1 MDGGAGELRTRVGS
15 GARVTRPLPSW
26 AEWQPSSPFTVGVEE
41 EIMLLD
47 PVDGSLA
54 HDAERV
60 LADLSPHLHGEV
72 SAETHACA
80 LELGVGPHEDVPALA
95 RELAGRRRELA
106 RVLRSR
112 GVQAA
117 SAGTHPLAQWTD
129 VQVSSGARYQSVHRT
144 MRELARREPTFALHV
159 HVGVEDPERAVALFN
174 RLRGHIPL
182 FLAVSANSPFWQGR
196 DSGLASMRTPLFQAF
211 PRVGIP
217 RSFSDYAE
225 WVEAVDLLLRCGV
238 FPEPTFLWWD
248 VRMQP
253 RLGTVEVRVMDAQAT
268 AAETGALCA
277 LVQSVARME
286 LEERYLGPTLLAST
300 EALIENRF
308 LAARDGMSGELLDPA
323 GDRRVPAPEILRD
336 VTAHA
341 RPHAED
347 LGCEDELDAV
357 ETLGERTG
365 AERQREIAGPDG
377 DLREVLAA
385 LAADFAAVGR
395 TAVPRAGSTL
405 G

>member
-1 MDGGAGELRTRVGS
+1 
-15 GARVTRPLPSW
+15 
-26 AEWQPSSPFTVGVEE
+26 
-41 EIMLLD
+41 
-47 PVDGSLA
+47 
-54 HDAERV
+54 
-60 LADLSPHLHGEV
+60 
-72 SAETHACA
+72 
-80 LELGVGPHEDVPALA
+80 
-95 RELAGRRRELA
+95 
-106 RVLRSR
+106 
-112 GVQAA
+112 
-117 SAGTHPLAQWTD
+117 
-129 VQVSSGARYQSVHRT
+129 
-144 MRELARREPTFALHV
+144 
-159 HVGVEDPERAVALFN
+159 
-174 RLRGHIPL
+174 
-182 FLAVSANSPFWQGR
+182 VSANSPFWQGR

-217 RSFSDYAE
+217 RAFSDYAE
-225 WVEAVDLLLRCGV
+225 WAEAVDLLLRCDA

-286 LEERYLGPTLLAST
+286 LEEGYLGLPLLAST

-308 LAARDGMSGELLDPA
+308 IAARDGMTGQLLDPA
-323 GDRRVPAPEILRD
+323 RGRRSPATELLCD
-336 VTAHA
+336 VIAHA

-347 LGCEDELDAV
+347 LGCEDELHAV
-357 ETLGERTG
+357 EALAERTG
-365 AERQREIAGPDG
+365 AQRQREIAGPDG